1 MVFKASFL
9 WGLGQ
14 MDGLFGAT
22 LWDREIPPGFGKI
35 GMLDFLEINP
45 KAPPNPFMKPY
56 VGPPNHLHVGLLH
69 FNYGCLRLFLIYFGG
84 GYVKW
89 EKAPSH

>member
-1 MVFKASFL
+1 MVFEASFL

-35 GMLDFLEINP
+35 GILDFLEINP
-45 KAPPNPFMKPY
+45 KVPPNP
-56 VGPPNHLHVGLLH
+56 
-69 FNYGCLRLFLIYFGG
+69 
-84 GYVKW
+84 
-89 EKAPSH
+89 S